1 MAYLRVV
8 LYKMY
13 SLSSIER
20 DIKMVKKIL
29 IIEDEKQ
36 LARFV
41 SLELEHEGYSVVVRH
56 DGRSGLE
63 AAMAQDWDMILL
75 DLMLPELDGFE
86 VARRLRNEKQTPITM
101 MTARD
106 STMDKV
112 AGLDIGA
119 DDYITKPFAI
129 EELLAR
135 LRANFRRQDREIQ
148 KRKKTDGTTFRDLTI
163 NKKNRQV
170 ERGGEVIDLTK
181 REYDLLTTLMKNVN
195 DVVTREQLVQNVW
208 GYDEGTETNVV
219 DVYIRYLRNKLDQ
232 DGKDSYIQTV
242 RGLGYMLREN
252 N

>member
-1 MAYLRVV
+1 MTQ
-8 LYKMY
+8 
-13 SLSSIER
+13 E
-20 DIKMVKKIL
+20 
-29 IIEDEKQ
+29 
-36 LARFV
+36 
-41 SLELEHEGYSVVVRH
+41 
-56 DGRSGLE
+56 
-63 AAMAQDWDMILL
+63 WDMILL

-86 VARRLRNEKQTPITM
+86 VARRLRNEKQTPITI

-135 LRANFRRQDREIQ
+135 LRANFRRQDREVQ
-148 KRKKTDGTTFRDLTI
+148 KRKKTDGTTFRDLII

-170 ERGGEVIDLTK
+170 QRGEEIIDLTK

-208 GYDEGTETNVV
+208 GYEEGTETNVV

-232 DGKDSYIQTV
+232 KGKDSYIQTV

>member
-1 MAYLRVV
+1 MA
-8 LYKMY
+8 
-13 SLSSIER
+13 
-20 DIKMVKKIL
+20 KKIL

-41 SLELEHEGYSVVVRH
+41 SLELEHEGYTVDVRH

-63 AAMAQDWDMILL
+63 AAMSQDWDMILL

-86 VARRLRNEKQTPITM
+86 VARRLRNEKQTPITI

-148 KRKKTDGTTFRDLTI
+148 KRKKTDGTTFRDLVI

-170 ERGGEVIDLTK
+170 QRGEEVIDLTK

-208 GYDEGTETNVV
+208 GYEEGTETNVV

-232 DGKDSYIQTV
+232 KGKDSYIQTV

>member
-1 MAYLRVV
+1 
-8 LYKMY
+8 MY

>member
-1 MAYLRVV
+1 MERVKMA
-8 LYKMY
+8 
-13 SLSSIER
+13 
-20 DIKMVKKIL
+20 KKIL
-29 IIEDEKQ
+29 VIEDEKQ

-41 SLELEHEGYSVVVRH
+41 SLELEHEGYSVEIRH
-56 DGRSGLE
+56 DGRSGFE
-63 AAMAQDWDMILL
+63 AGMSQEWDMILL
-75 DLMLPELDGFE
+75 DLMLPQLDGFE
-86 VARRLRNEKQTPITM
+86 VARRLRNEKQTPIII

-135 LRANFRRQDREIQ
+135 LRSNFRRQDREAQ
-148 KRKKTDGTTFRDLTI
+148 KRRKTDGSTFRDLVI

-170 ERGGEVIDLTK
+170 QRGEEVIDLTK

-208 GYDEGTETNVV
+208 GYEEGTETNVV
-219 DVYIRYLRNKLDQ
+219 DVYIRYLRNKLDKN
-232 DGKDSYIQTV
+232 GKDSYIQTV
-242 RGLGYMLREN
+242 RGLGYMMREN
-252 N
+252 S

>member
-1 MAYLRVV
+1 MTRKVRKKEKL
-8 LYKMY
+8 
-13 SLSSIER
+13 
-20 DIKMVKKIL
+20 MVKKIL

-41 SLELEHEGYSVVVRH
+41 SLELDHEGYSVQVRH

-63 AAMAQDWDMILL
+63 AAVSQDWDMILL

-181 REYDLLTTLMKNVN
+181 REYDLLATLMKNVN

>member
-1 MAYLRVV
+1 
-8 LYKMY
+8 
-13 SLSSIER
+13 
-20 DIKMVKKIL
+20 MVKKIL

-41 SLELEHEGYSVVVRH
+41 SLELEHEGYNVVVRH

-63 AAMAQDWDMILL
+63 AAISQDWDMILL

>member
-1 MAYLRVV
+1 MA
-8 LYKMY
+8 
-13 SLSSIER
+13 
-20 DIKMVKKIL
+20 KKIL

-41 SLELEHEGYSVVVRH
+41 SLELEHEGYNVEVRH
-56 DGRSGLE
+56 DGRSGLD
-63 AAMAQDWDMILL
+63 AAMGSDWDMILL

-86 VARRLRNEKQTPITM
+86 VARRLRNEKQTPIII

-119 DDYITKPFAI
+119 DDYVTKPFAI

-135 LRANFRRQDREIQ
+135 LRANFRRQDRELE
-148 KRKKTDGTTFRDLTI
+148 KRKKTDGTTFRDLII

-170 ERGGEVIDLTK
+170 QRGEEVIDLTK
-181 REYDLLTTLMKNVN
+181 REYDLLTTLMANVN
-195 DVVTREQLVQNVW
+195 DVVTREQLVENVW
-208 GYDEGTETNVV
+208 GYEEGTETNVV

-232 DGKDSYIQTV
+232 KGKDSYIQTV

-252 N
+252 K

>member
-1 MAYLRVV
+1 
-8 LYKMY
+8 
-13 SLSSIER
+13 
-20 DIKMVKKIL
+20 MVKKIL

-106 STMDKV
+106 SAMDKV

>member
-1 MAYLRVV
+1 
-8 LYKMY
+8 
-13 SLSSIER
+13 
-20 DIKMVKKIL
+20 MVKKIL

-148 KRKKTDGTTFRDLTI
+148 KRKKTDGTTFRELTI
-163 NKKNRQV
+163 NNKNRQV

>member
-1 MAYLRVV
+1 
-8 LYKMY
+8 
-13 SLSSIER
+13 
-20 DIKMVKKIL
+20 MVKKIL

-119 DDYITKPFAI
+119 DYYITKPFAI

>member
-1 MAYLRVV
+1 MTHKVRKKEKL
-8 LYKMY
+8 
-13 SLSSIER
+13 
-20 DIKMVKKIL
+20 MVKKIL

-41 SLELEHEGYSVVVRH
+41 SLELEHEGYSVQVRH

-63 AAMAQDWDMILL
+63 AAISQDWDMILL

-181 REYDLLTTLMKNVN
+181 REYDLLVTLMKNVN

>member
-1 MAYLRVV
+1 
-8 LYKMY
+8 
-13 SLSSIER
+13 
-20 DIKMVKKIL
+20 MVKKIL

-129 EELLAR
+129 EELLAH

>member
-1 MAYLRVV
+1 MTHKVRKKEKL
-8 LYKMY
+8 
-13 SLSSIER
+13 
-20 DIKMVKKIL
+20 MVKKIL

-41 SLELEHEGYSVVVRH
+41 SLELEHEGYSVQVRH

-63 AAMAQDWDMILL
+63 AAISQDWDMILL

-181 REYDLLTTLMKNVN
+181 REYDLLATLMKNVN

>member
-1 MAYLRVV
+1 MTRKVRKKEKL
-8 LYKMY
+8 
-13 SLSSIER
+13 
-20 DIKMVKKIL
+20 MVKKIL

-41 SLELEHEGYSVVVRH
+41 SLELEHEGYSVQVRH

-63 AAMAQDWDMILL
+63 AAVSQDWDMILL

-181 REYDLLTTLMKNVN
+181 REYDLLATLMKNVN